1 MPSKVLNY
9 RIASLEDLPGIVEI
23 YNSTVPSRL
32 VTAHLEPV
40 SVESRLDWFHQ
51 HSPSERPL
59 FIIEQDGQTVGW
71 MGFQPFHPRPAY
83 YPTAEIS
90 LYLAPEA
97 RGQGIGSRALEA
109 AIAMA
114 PRFGIET
121 LIGLIFAHNLP
132 SIRLF
137 EKAGFE
143 EWGYLPRI
151 AHMDGERRGL
161 KYFGLE
167 LSM

>member
-1 MPSKVLNY
+1 MPTKVLNY

-23 YNSTVPSRL
+23 YNSTIPSRL

-40 SVESRLDWFHQ
+40 SVESRREWFYQ
-51 HSPSERPL
+51 HTPEERPL
-59 FIIEQDGQTVGW
+59 WVIEEEGVTVGW

-83 YPTAEIS
+83 FPTAELS
-90 LYLAPEA
+90 LYLAAEA
-97 RGQGIGSRALEA
+97 RGKGIGSRALAE
-109 AIAMA
+109 AIAIA
-114 PRFGIET
+114 PRYGIQT

-167 LSM
+167 L